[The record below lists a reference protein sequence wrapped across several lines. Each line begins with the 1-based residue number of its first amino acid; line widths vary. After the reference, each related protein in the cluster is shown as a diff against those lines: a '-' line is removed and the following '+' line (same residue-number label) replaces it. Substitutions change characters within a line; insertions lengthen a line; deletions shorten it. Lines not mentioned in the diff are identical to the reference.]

1 MTLHLP
7 ELPYAY
13 DALEPVISATTL
25 KLHHDKHH
33 RAYVD
38 KANALASRTEYESM
52 PVEQI
57 IARTISKRSSRTLA
71 RLFDN
76 AAQAW
81 NHSFY
86 WQSMRPNGGGVPSGK
101 LAARIESDFRGLEN
115 FLTRFGEAA
124 TQNFGSGWTWLILD
138 RGKLRICSTSNADT
152 PVARGLTPLLT
163 CDVWEHAYYLDHQ
176 NRRAEYVNGF
186 LRSLAN
192 WDFAAANLERAQ
204 LRLAAE

>member
-1 MTLHLP
+1 MTVQLP

-38 KANALASRTEYESM
+38 KANALASRTQYESM

-57 IARTISKRSSRTLA
+57 IVQTISKRSSRTLA

-86 WQSMRPNGGGVPSGK
+86 WQSMRPSGGGLPTGK

-152 PVARGLTPLLT
+152 PIARGLTPLLT

-192 WDFAAANLERAQ
+192 WDFAAANLEHAQ